1 MSDNL
6 FASPE
11 VHGSTMQPTMQPPR
25 RWGSTLL
32 KVFLISAI
40 VVVLIILFVPAP
52 RNAIGAARRTQCKNN
67 LKQIGLAL
75 YNYHDDYGSFP
86 PAYTVDK
93 KGRPLHSWRTLLLP
107 YLEQTALYRQI
118 DLSKPWN
125 DLANAVAF
133 ETLVP
138 SFQCRSASLPTN
150 HTTYL
155 GVADED
161 SIFNGSTPN
170 AYSDITDST
179 SDTLMVVEA
188 PPDRS
193 VPWMAPQDADEALIL
208 GITKDTKTAHSGGFQ
223 VLLADGYARFISVNL
238 DRATLK
244 ALLTISGD
252 EVVGEF

>member
-1 MSDNL
+1 MSDNP

-11 VHGSTMQPTMQPPR
+11 VDGSTMRPPR

-32 KVFLISAI
+32 KAFLISAI
-40 VVVLIILFVPAP
+40 VVVLIMLFVPAP
-52 RNAIGAARRTQCKNN
+52 SRVREVARRTQCKNN
-67 LKQIGLAL
+67 LKQIGQAL
-75 YNYHDDYGSFP
+75 HNYHKEYGSFP

-93 KGRPLHSWRTLLLP
+93 TGRPLHSWRTLLLP
-107 YLEQTALYRQI
+107 YLEQMALYRQV

-125 DLANAVAF
+125 DPANAAVF
-133 ETLVP
+133 KTLLP
-138 SFQCRSASLPTN
+138 SFQCRSACLPKN

-155 GVADED
+155 GVAGED
-161 SIFNGSTPN
+161 SIFNRSTPK
-170 AYSDITDST
+170 AYSDITDGRSN
-179 SDTLMVVEA
+179 TLIVVEV

-208 GITKDTKTAHSGGFQ
+208 GITKDIKTAHSGGFQ
-223 VLLADGYARFISVNL
+223 VLLADNNSRFISVNM
-238 DRATLK
+238 DRTTLK